1 MMRRLVVLV
10 SLLGLSACGGGVESA
25 GVEQEVRSETEQEL
39 CTSANAWECFCAQF
53 KTQAACTQG
62 SQRCVW
68 QPFTAAASRCLPTY
82 E

>member
-1 MMRRLVVLV
+1 MRRLVVLF

-25 GVEQEVRSETEQEL
+25 GTEPEAVSGTEQEL
-39 CTSANAWECFCAQF
+39 CSSANAWECFCAQF
-53 KTQAACTQG
+53 KTQEACRTG

-68 QPFTAAASRCLPTY
+68 QPYTAVGSRCLPTY